1 MNSAR
6 RGGMRDLRSS
16 VALFVVFIF
25 TLCVPRAVAEE
36 KATWSALVEN
46 DSFATTDSNY
56 TNGVRFGYLSAAGR
70 GARLAQK
77 LLRASLDDD
86 TRVGVAFGQSI
97 FTPEDTSVSAPLPGQ
112 HPYAGWLYGEYSVL
126 VERDDKAVDM
136 LTLTAGVV
144 GPAALGDEV
153 QNSFHRLI
161 NGSKVNGWD
170 NQLRN
175 EPGLILSYERRWR
188 PFLRV
193 SPLGIGVDAAPNA
206 GVSVGNVLTQGKAGL
221 TLRLGRNLEGNYG
234 PPRIRPSLAGAGYY
248 RGDVASWYLFAG
260 AEGRAVARNIFLDGN
275 TWRDSLSVDKRHFVA
290 DFQAGAVIQIKS
302 IQIAYTYV
310 WRTKEFETQ
319 GARHEFG
326 ALSLSAK
333 F

>member
-1 MNSAR
+1 MLKRCSLVVVLASALWAS
-6 RGGMRDLRSS
+6 G
-16 VALFVVFIF
+16 A
-25 TLCVPRAVAEE
+25 AAEE

-46 DSFATTDSNY
+46 DYFGSTDRNY
-56 TNGVRFGYLSAAGR
+56 TNGVRFGYLSAKGR
-70 GARLAQK
+70 GENFARRFM
-77 LLRASLDDD
+77 RASPENE
-86 TRVGVAFGQSI
+86 TRIGFALGQSL
-97 FTPEDTSVSAPLPGQ
+97 FTPQDTEAFEPLPDQ

-126 VERDDKAVDM
+126 VERGDDILDM
-136 LTLTAGVV
+136 LTISAGVV
-144 GPAALGDEV
+144 GPAALGEEV

-161 NGSKVNGWD
+161 DGDRINGWD

-175 EPGLILSYERRWR
+175 EPGLILSYDRRWR
-188 PFLRV
+188 PLFRV
-193 SPLGIGVDAAPNA
+193 SRPGIGIEAAPNA

-221 TLRLGRNLEGNYG
+221 TLRIGRNLRGNYG

-248 RGDVASWYLFAG
+248 RGVDTASWYLFAG

-275 TWRDSLSVDKRHFVA
+275 TWRDSLSVEKRRFVA
-290 DFQAGAVIQIKS
+290 DFQAGVVIQVKS
-302 IQIAYTYV
+302 FQIAYTYV
-310 WRTKEFETQ
+310 WRTKEFVNQ

>member
-1 MNSAR
+1 MRKQVFCLTVGAVVGFSPGLSAQ
-6 RGGMRDLRSS
+6 GED
-16 VALFVVFIF
+16 
-25 TLCVPRAVAEE
+25 
-36 KATWSALVEN
+36 KAIWSALVEN
-46 DSFATTDSNY
+46 DSFGSTDSNY
-56 TNGVRFGYLSAAGR
+56 TNGVRFGYLSPAGR
-70 GARLAQK
+70 GAGLARK
-77 LLRASLDDD
+77 VLRASPDDV
-86 TRVGVAFGQSI
+86 TRIGVAFGQSI
-97 FTPEDTSVSAPLPGQ
+97 FTPEDTEAFEPLPGQ

-126 VERDDKAVDM
+126 VERDDNALDM
-136 LTLTAGVV
+136 LTVTAGVV
-144 GPAALGDEV
+144 GPAALGEEV

-161 NGSKVNGWD
+161 NGDRVNGWD

-188 PFLRV
+188 PFFRV
-193 SPLGIGVDAAPNA
+193 SSRGIGVDAAPNA

-221 TLRLGRNLEGNYG
+221 TLRIGRNLEGNYG

-248 RGDVASWYLFAG
+248 RGVDAASWYLFAG

-275 TWRDSLSVDKRHFVA
+275 TWRDSLSVEKRHLAA
-290 DFQAGAVIQIKS
+290 DFQAGAVIQIKA
-302 IQIAYTYV
+302 IQIAYTCV

-319 GARHEFG
+319 DARHEFG